1 MKKLIFVLI
10 LLFSIDITHRLLL
23 LLPFTWFKSE
33 VKDTVVEP
41 VVIVEK
47 KQIKGFKSEVKDTV
61 VEPVVIVEK
70 KQITGFKSEV
80 KDTVVEP
87 VVQVEKRQM
96 GVLFYRKVNGKWRWH
111 ENGNED
117 YHAKYEGEIKNGK
130 PNGQGTRTY
139 VDKYL
144 GGKYSGGWKDGEFH
158 GQGTETSILGFKYE
172 GGYKDGKKH
181 GQGTYTFSSGGWY
194 DGSWKDGQSW
204 TGITYDKN
212 ENITGKWVNGV
223 LQE

>member
-41 VVIVEK
+41 VV
-47 KQIKGFKSEVKDTV
+47 QDDLLDKSKESILKWLQDVRATF
-61 VEPVVIVEK
+61 E
-70 KQITGFKSEV
+70 
-80 KDTVVEP
+80 
-87 VVQVEKRQM
+87 VEKRQM
-96 GVLFYRKVNGKWRWH
+96 GILFYRLNYS
-111 ENGNED
+111 D
-117 YHAKYEGEIKNGK
+117 SKYGEWGWYKDGDEKKNYKYVGEIKNGK

>member
-1 MKKLIFVLI
+1 M
-10 LLFSIDITHRLLL
+10 FSIDITHRLLL

-41 VVIVEK
+41 VVQDDFLDKSKESILKWLQDVRAIFEVEK
-47 KQIKGFKSEVKDTV
+47 EKG
-61 VEPVVIVEK
+61 I
-70 KQITGFKSEV
+70 
-80 KDTVVEP
+80 
-87 VVQVEKRQM
+87 
-96 GVLFYRKVNGKWRWH
+96 LFYRLNYSDSKYGKWGWYKDGD
-111 ENGNED
+111 EKKN
-117 YHAKYEGEIKNGK
+117 YKYVGEIKNGK